1 MSVLD
6 FGTLTGMVVVLIGAV
21 VAGLRYRNQIRLS
34 VPGDAKVHL
43 NLDSTR
49 RIELRPIGDSSGHVD
64 FGRLDFE
71 SSDLRMSRR
80 LLSFDR
86 TDRHLLVTLV
96 GSGSEVRLTRGET
109 TKLLKRGRSR
119 RLSTGD
125 RIELGR
131 HAIVV
136 EIRSTTSTTYF
147 ESYGL
152 SDTGKSRAQNQDAYS
167 CSDSLLCVAD
177 GVGSSTLSA
186 LASALAIERIS
197 TSDRSLDRV
206 KGAILDLDVEVKRK
220 AIGATTCTAVFL
232 AEGSADE
239 CLCVNVGDSPAF
251 ILGKEGF
258 KRLDTPHSLIGPND
272 PVSARQRQELEHVL
286 TQAIG
291 LGREPRPAWRRFR
304 IHVGDTILVCSDGLT
319 RHVSESE
326 IARILQIGNPPL
338 ACDTLVKLALDRGGE
353 DNVTVVVARV
363 RQR

>member
-1 MSVLD
+1 MNALGIVSLA
-6 FGTLTGMVVVLIGAV
+6 GAALTLIGMV
-21 VAGLRYRNQIRLS
+21 VAGLRYRVNLRLV
-34 VPGDAKVHL
+34 VPDDAKVHL

-49 RIELRPIGDSSGHVD
+49 RIELRPIGDSRGHVD
-64 FGRLDFE
+64 LGRLDFE

-86 TDRHLLVTLV
+86 TERHVLVTLV
-96 GSGSEVRLTRGET
+96 GSSSEVRITRDET
-109 TKLLKRGRSR
+109 TNALKKGRPR

-125 RIELGR
+125 RIEFGR

-136 EIRSTTSTTYF
+136 EIRSTASNTYF
-147 ESYGL
+147 ESFGI

-177 GVGSSTLSA
+177 GVGSSNLSA

-206 KGAILDLDVEVKRK
+206 IGAILDLDVEVKRK

-232 AEGSADE
+232 AEGSPDE

-251 ILGKEGF
+251 ILGKDSF
-258 KRLDTPHSLIGPND
+258 KRLDTPHSLIGPHD
-272 PVSARQRQELEHVL
+272 SVSARQRQELEHVL

-291 LGREPRPAWRRFR
+291 LGREPKPSWRRFR
-304 IHVGDTILVCSDGLT
+304 IQVGDTILVCSDGLT
-319 RHVSESE
+319 RHVGESE
-326 IARILQIGNPPL
+326 IASILRVGNPAH

-353 DNVTVVVARV
+353 DNVTVAVARV